1 VKIINLEEFR
11 KLPAGTIFM
20 KYNPMVFEELQCKGD
35 TWEHDFLSENIS
47 NWPDCD
53 GSDDLHDKLQLAQ
66 DTGASIRLDFD
77 SSGRDGCFDDDQL
90 FAVYERLDVEMLQD
104 KLTRCLTQA
113 YSEECEQVK
122 ESGL

>member
-1 VKIINLEEFR
+1 
-11 KLPAGTIFM
+11 M
-20 KYNPMVFEELQCKGD
+20 KYNPMVFEELQCKGA
-35 TWEHDFLSENIS
+35 TWEYDFLSENIS
-47 NWPDCD
+47 NWVECNS
-53 GSDDLHDKLQLAQ
+53 SDDMDDKLQLAQ